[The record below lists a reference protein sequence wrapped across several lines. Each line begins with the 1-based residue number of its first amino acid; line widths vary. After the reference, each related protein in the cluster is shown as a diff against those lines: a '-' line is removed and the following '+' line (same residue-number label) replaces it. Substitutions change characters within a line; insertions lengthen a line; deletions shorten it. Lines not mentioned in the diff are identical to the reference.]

1 MTRINVVPVQE
12 LTREHLLGEWKEI
25 TRVFTQRR
33 NAIQAKRII
42 KVPKE
47 YTLGTGHV
55 SFFTDKLGFVLNR
68 YQQLKNE
75 MICRGYKPNPIPDDL
90 LKSGID
96 ERFFRGYTST
106 EQALMLNRE
115 RIAKRLRGDKS

>member
-1 MTRINVVPVQE
+1 MTRINVIPVEE
-12 LTREHLLGEWKEI
+12 LEREHLLGEWKEI

-42 KVPKE
+42 KIPKE

-68 YQQLKNE
+68 YHELRDE
-75 MICRGYKPNPIPDDL
+75 MLSRGYKPKPIPDEL

-96 ERFFRGYTST
+96 ERFFRGYTPT

-115 RIAKRLRGDKS
+115 RIAKRLKGDKT